1 VYHIIQDNFRL
12 VGSFSSILEHV
23 DKFCDQARPL
33 HTVLGRDDVSFAIE
47 LLLREM
53 LNNAI
58 LHGNK
63 ANPKLIVTCSIIVYE
78 NTIAVE
84 VADEGQGFD
93 WKTYY
98 AELAKRT
105 DVVGDDGFLPTSG
118 YGLLLLKEYAT
129 TFFYN
134 NQGNQVS
141 LTINLS
147 S

>member
-1 VYHIIQDNFRL
+1 MYQIIQDSFRL
-12 VGSFSSILEHV
+12 AGSFSSILEHV
-23 DKFCDQARPL
+23 DKFCAQARPL

-63 ANPKLIVTCSIIVYE
+63 ADPKLDVTCSFSDNEKSVVIE
-78 NTIAVE
+78 L
-84 VADEGQGFD
+84 ADKGQGFD
-93 WKTYY
+93 WKTCY

-129 TFFYN
+129 TFSYN
-134 NQGNQVS
+134 DQGNQVS
-141 LTINLS
+141 LTINLTP
-147 S
+147 